1 MLEKEY
7 EGWGPDV
14 QTLIKCM
21 PDKPSKWSIHVVHPP
36 LDSFVRDRVVLIGD
50 AVRPPSSDFRGCA
63 DFAACKAHAMLPHLG
78 AGAGQ
83 GLEDAYVLTRLLSHP
98 ETNVNNL
105 EVCRYSHPTML
116 LATYCFP

>member
-50 AVRPPSSDFRGCA
+50 AVRPPSSDSRGCA
-63 DFAACKAHAMLPHLG
+63 DFAARKAHAMLPHLG

-83 GLEDAYVLTRLLSHP
+83 GLEDAYVLTRLVSYP

-105 EVCRYSHPTML
+105 EVCRYNHPTTL
-116 LATYCFP
+116 LATYCLP